1 MKVNLLLLRGPA
13 LKNLGPLIGLI
24 AVYLF
29 FAVWAGE
36 PFISSFNRVTVLTQS
51 VIVTAGALGMTLII
65 ISGGIDLSVGSM
77 IALSTVVIARLL
89 EAGVSPAIAAIAG
102 IAMGG
107 CCGMLNGLLITRL
120 KLVPFIITLG
130 TLLVYRGIATGV
142 AREQKIDAPITWL
155 NEMLAKFPDPP
166 WLIVAPGVWLTLL
179 LAIVVALM
187 LRNTVLGRYI
197 FAIGSNENTAR
208 ICGIRV
214 ERMKLYVYTLSGL
227 LTGVAGLMQFSR
239 LTVGDPTAARGMEL
253 DIIAAVV
260 IGGGSLQGGEGSVLG
275 SVAGAMLMAVI
286 RNGLSMKGVPN
297 WVQDVLTG
305 SIIVA
310 AVTLD
315 RLRHRKTAE

>member
-1 MKVNLLLLRGPA
+1 V
-13 LKNLGPLIGLI
+13 KNLGPLIGLI

-29 FAVWAGE
+29 FVLWVGE
-36 PFISSFNRVTVLTQS
+36 PFYSGFNRVTVLTQS

-65 ISGGIDLSVGSM
+65 ISGGIDLSVGSV
-77 IALSTVVIARLL
+77 IALATVVVARLL

-102 IAMGG
+102 IAAGG
-107 CCGMLNGLLITRL
+107 CCGLLNGLLITRL

-130 TLLVYRGIATGV
+130 TLLVYRGAATGV

-166 WLIVAPGVWLTLL
+166 WLIVAPGVWLTLG

-208 ICGIRV
+208 LCGVRV

-315 RLRHRKTAE
+315 RLRHRKTTQ